1 MQPITGSREATEGRT
16 ISRTIGSA
24 QMRPS
29 GATRKVGPSRL
40 AAAVALSLAWSVAGA
55 QTAANDGRSAAEPF
69 APGDWATING
79 DAAATRY
86 SPLDQINRDNVGALS
101 EAWTYE
107 LNGAS
112 TAVPLVV
119 EGVMYLPSGD
129 RVVALDG
136 DSGDEI
142 WVHVLTPERQTRDG
156 AASASPVPMRGGRAS
171 TRGVAYWPGDGEH
184 APRILFTS
192 GARLIALEAE
202 TGERAAD
209 FGDGGA
215 VDVDV
220 AYGGVPVVYRHVA
233 IIGASVGELPQGD
246 PGNVR
251 AFDIRTGEKLW
262 EFWTVPRPGEPY
274 NETWEDG
281 SWEGRSGTNMWAFS
295 APVDVELGLVYVP
308 ISSPSP
314 NYYGGGRPG
323 TNVFGNSIVA
333 LDALTGEYA
342 WHFQT
347 VRHDIWDADM
357 PSAGSLFDFVHEDGR
372 TTPAIAHVG
381 KTSYLFVLDRATGE
395 PLIEVEDRPVPAGD
409 VPGEWYSPT
418 QPFPVRPEPLSR
430 VSFDPDR
437 DLVRPEDTTPE
448 HAAACRE
455 LMERSGGFYNEGP
468 FTPFLYKAPDAPPKS
483 TIQLPG
489 GTGGVNWGGVAIDRQ
504 TGIAYVNA
512 HDTSLV
518 GWVEDRDPEGNYGRG
533 TQASDQPYDRASING
548 PGPYASFNAPIGGEF
563 DEAGR
568 AVGPTAP
575 CYRPPWARLTAIDPS
590 KGEIVWQAV
599 LGLDE
604 NLPEGKQLVGDSGSA
619 GPSVTAGGLVLV
631 GATNDRRFRAFDS
644 ATGEELWSVRL
655 EGNANANPMSYLSGS
670 GKQHVAVIAGDRVM
684 VYALPED

>member
-1 MQPITGSREATEGRT
+1 MPVLSHEKKKAGRGL
-16 ISRTIGSA
+16 RSA
-24 QMRPS
+24 CAHRGRS
-29 GATRKVGPSRL
+29 ALAGAVGRSAL
-40 AAAVALSLAWSVAGA
+40 AAGIALGLAANGALA
-55 QTAANDGRSAAEPF
+55 QTAADAAPGSGPAPF
-69 APGDWATING
+69 GPGDWPTING
-79 DAAATRY
+79 DPGATRF
-86 SPLDQINRDNVGALS
+86 SPLDQIDRDNVGRLE
-101 EAWTYE
+101 EAWSYE

-112 TAVPLVV
+112 TAVPIVV
-119 EGVMYLPSGD
+119 DGVMYLPSGD

-136 DSGDEI
+136 DTGDEV
-142 WVHVLTPERQTRDG
+142 WVHVLSAPRGPERD
-156 AASASPVPMRGGRAS
+156 APSASPVPLRGGRAS
-171 TRGVAYWPGDGEH
+171 TRGVSYWPGDGERG
-184 APRILFTS
+184 PRILFTS
-192 GARLIALEAE
+192 GSSLIALDAK
-202 TGERAAD
+202 TGERVRE

-215 VDVDV
+215 VDVGV
-220 AYGGVPVVYRHVA
+220 PYGGAPVIYRHAA
-233 IIGASVGELPQGD
+233 IIGANVGELPQGD

-262 EFWTVPRPGEPY
+262 EFWTAPRPGEPY

-295 APVDVELGLVYVP
+295 APVDVELGLVYLP

-314 NYYGGGRPG
+314 NYYGGDRPG
-323 TNVFGNSIVA
+323 ANVFGNSIVA
-333 LDALTGEYA
+333 LDALTGEYV

-347 VRHDIWDADM
+347 VHHDIWDADM
-357 PSAGSLFDFVHEDGR
+357 PSAGGLFDFVHEDGR

-381 KTSYLFVLDRATGE
+381 KTSYFFVLDRATGE
-395 PLIEVEDRPVPAGD
+395 PLIDVEERPVPAGD

-430 VSFDPDR
+430 VSFDPEK

-455 LMERSGGFYNEGP
+455 LMERSGGLHNEGP
-468 FTPFLYKAPDAPPKS
+468 FTPFLYKAPDAPPRS

-489 GTGGVNWGGVAIDRQ
+489 GTGGVNWGGVAIDRE
-504 TGIAYVNA
+504 TGLVYVNA

-533 TQASDQPYDRASING
+533 TQASNQPYDRASING
-548 PGPYASFNAPIGGEF
+548 PGPYASFNAPLSGEF
-563 DEAGR
+563 DERGR

-575 CYRPPWARLTAIDPS
+575 CYRPPWARLTAVDPS

-604 NLPEGKQLVGDSGSA
+604 NLPEGKQLVGNTGSA
-619 GPSVTAGGLVLV
+619 GPSVTAGGLVFV
-631 GATNDRRFRAFDS
+631 GATNDRRFRAFDA
-644 ATGEELWSVRL
+644 ATGEELWSARL
-655 EGNANANPMSYLSGS
+655 EANANANPMSYLSAS

-684 VYALPED
+684 VYALP